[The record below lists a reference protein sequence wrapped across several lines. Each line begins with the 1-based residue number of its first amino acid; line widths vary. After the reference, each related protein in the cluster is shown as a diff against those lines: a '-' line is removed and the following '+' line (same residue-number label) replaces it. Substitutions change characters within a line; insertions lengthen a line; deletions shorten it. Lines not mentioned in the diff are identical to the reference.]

1 MSFNPGGGEDET
13 PRKEGGRTATGVGG
27 GDDDDDDGQPT
38 YTPKPSRLGL
48 SNAAQ
53 SLLDRGEGQDH
64 DRVRDKFEGDRPTY
78 SKAYLDELRNST
90 PSTPH
95 DLSSAR
101 ASPSLDLIDPST
113 SNTALDLESK
123 FGKTTLSSSSHIPS
137 AAEIREKKERR
148 ARLAKEQA
156 ANATSGPGD
165 NTAGADFISLE
176 DYDSDGEFKPRRM
189 QVGMYSAPPRE
200 KDTRL
205 VRDDEDLAEGFD
217 EFVDDPGRVTLS
229 RKAQREQT
237 LREREAMR
245 ALIDQAEGSGASSGG
260 EGGSDSDSDYDRHRH
275 YETAQTH
282 RGMDGLSSHAAHTRQ
297 ANRPRQPRET
307 TAIPKLSAGLARLR
321 DTVSH
326 LEFER
331 ARVEKRRADIA
342 RERADIRQSQAHI
355 QTSLEEAGQEL
366 ERVTKEHLAAASSS
380 ASGGQSQSQSQ
391 SHTLLPANGSLSTT
405 DRERGLE
412 SLGSSGG

>member
-1 MSFNPGGGEDET
+1 MSFNPGEDAEM
-13 PRKEGGRTATGVGG
+13 PKRGTAA
-27 GDDDDDDGQPT
+27 GDDDEPT
-38 YTPKPSRLGL
+38 PSPRPSRLGL

-53 SLLDRGEGQDH
+53 SILNRGEGQDH
-64 DRVRDKFEGDRPTY
+64 DRVRDKDGERPTY

-90 PSTPH
+90 PTTPR
-95 DLSSAR
+95 DLSTR
-101 ASPSLDLIDPST
+101 ASPSLDLVDTSVA

-123 FGKTTLSSSSHIPS
+123 FGKTTLSSSTSSSHIPS

-156 ANATSGPGD
+156 ANAATSTGD
-165 NTAGADFISLE
+165 NGGADFISLE

-189 QVGMYSAPPRE
+189 QVGMYSAAPPRE

-205 VRDDEDLAEGFD
+205 IHDDEDIAEGFD
-217 EFVDDPGRVTLS
+217 EFVDDPGRVALS
-229 RKAQREQT
+229 RKGQRNQT

-245 ALIDQAEGSGASSGG
+245 ALIDEAEGSAASSD
-260 EGGSDSDSDYDRHRH
+260 EGGDSDSDYERHRH

-282 RGMDGLSSHAAHTRQ
+282 RGMDGLSSHATHTRQ

-307 TAIPKLSAGLARLR
+307 TAIPKLSAGLTRLR
-321 DTVSH
+321 DMVSH

-331 ARVEKRRADIA
+331 ARIEKRRADIA
-342 RERADIRQSQAHI
+342 RERTDIKQSQAHI

-366 ERVTKEHLAAASSS
+366 ERVTKEHNLGSSS
-380 ASGGQSQSQSQ
+380 AQSQGPGHDLTQP
-391 SHTLLPANGSLSTT
+391 TNGSSSTA
-405 DRERGLE
+405 ERGLE
-412 SLGSSGG
+412 SLGSTV